1 MEKGTVQIKLYEHVE
16 LTELEKD
23 VVLSQVKATHETLIN
38 GVFTPIMGIKY
49 TVADKPITFTA
60 RAMNMLPRN
69 GVWGNIRNKIAEL
82 IGKDG
87 DAIDTN
93 IFSKL
98 EAEIDEQ
105 NKQIKLK
112 APINHL
118 KVMIEDVYMHEIRYA
133 SLSLGFTFKEIYC

>member
-1 MEKGTVQIKLYEHVE
+1 
-16 LTELEKD
+16 
-23 VVLSQVKATHETLIN
+23 
-38 GVFTPIMGIKY
+38 MGIKY

-118 KVMIEDVYMHEIRYA
+118 KVMIEDVYMHEICAA